1 MWRRGDYMKWE
12 QIYQSLSI
20 QERMIIDIAEA
31 YKVDL
36 TKLANLQVQKQEND
50 TYSNE
55 GKYGSENY

>member
-1 MWRRGDYMKWE
+1 MKWE
-12 QIYQSLSI
+12 EIYQSLSI
-20 QERMIIDIAEA
+20 QERMIVDIAEA

-55 GKYGSENY
+55 VRYGGD